1 MSLFCAMEQEEQAA
15 AAQEAATGV
24 DSVIRERSVIAPSA
38 LREAL
43 SALPS
48 GQGFE
53 IGALNLPLYTEG
65 SCNVWIV

>member
-1 MSLFCAMEQEEQAA
+1 MGLFFALQQEEQAA
-15 AAQEAATGV
+15 AAQEAAAGG

-53 IGALNLPLYTEG
+53 IGALNLP
-65 SCNVWIV
+65 